1 MAIEENERYEYVG
14 STHCIVF
21 YKKYKGYLT
30 MKTIAS
36 ILVIIVHSLV
46 IAQSNKLQDTV
57 YLKDREAWDFY
68 TSYKCMIIY
77 GYKENY
83 NILKSHDSKYKE
95 AINLIDDILKTN
107 TNSESIRKPLLR
119 IGVKEEFIPRYKLIF
134 NQLMSGLFPS
144 FTSETDYDSRIP
156 DNVMYVIDRK
166 TNLIKYI
173 KCTDFILKFPNQP
186 TDHNIDFQIV
196 ADDVLQLVQLN
207 MKRFRK
213 NGYKG
218 R

>member
-1 MAIEENERYEYVG
+1 MIRKLHSSFLYSQHNSLHFTIRG
-14 STHCIVF
+14 MLM
-21 YKKYKGYLT
+21 KKL
-30 MKTIAS
+30 I
-36 ILVIIVHSLV
+36 IIVALLILS
-46 IAQSNKLQDTV
+46 ITSQGNAQLDTV
-57 YLKDREAWDFY
+57 YVKDREAWDFY

-83 NILKSHDSKYKE
+83 NILKTHDPRYKD

-107 TNSESIRKPLLR
+107 TNSESIRKPLLK
-119 IGVKEEFIPRYKLIF
+119 IGVKLEFIPRYKLIF

-144 FTSETDYDSRIP
+144 FTIETDYDSRIP

-166 TNLIKYI
+166 TNNIKYI
-173 KCTDFILKFPNQP
+173 KCTDFILKYPNQP
-186 TDHNIDFQIV
+186 TDHNIDLQIV

-207 MKRFRK
+207 MQRFRK

>member
-1 MAIEENERYEYVG
+1 M
-14 STHCIVF
+14 SIVTF
-21 YKKYKGYLT
+21 LT
-30 MKTIAS
+30 LTTPFQGN
-36 ILVIIVHSLV
+36 
-46 IAQSNKLQDTV
+46 AQLDTV
-57 YLKDREAWDFY
+57 YVKDREAWDFY

-83 NILKSHDSKYKE
+83 NIVKSNDPKYMD
-95 AINLIDDILKTN
+95 AINLIDDILKNN
-107 TNSESIRKPLLR
+107 TNSESIRKPLLK
-119 IGVKEEFIPRYKLIF
+119 IGVKPEFIPRYKLMF
-134 NQLMSGLFPS
+134 NQIMSGLFPS
-144 FTSETDYDSRIP
+144 FTSESDYDSRIP

-186 TDHNIDFQIV
+186 IDHNIDLQILG
-196 ADDVLQLVQLN
+196 ADVLQLVQLN

>member
-1 MAIEENERYEYVG
+1 MIRKLHASFLYSQHNSLHFTIRG
-14 STHCIVF
+14 MLM
-21 YKKYKGYLT
+21 KKL
-30 MKTIAS
+30 I
-36 ILVIIVHSLV
+36 IIVALLILSV
-46 IAQSNKLQDTV
+46 TSQGNAQLDTV
-57 YLKDREAWDFY
+57 YVKDREAWDFY

-83 NILKSHDSKYKE
+83 NILKTHDPRYKD
-95 AINLIDDILKTN
+95 AINLIDDILKNN
-107 TNSESIRKPLLR
+107 TNSESIRKPLLK
-119 IGVKEEFIPRYKLIF
+119 IGVKPEFIPRYKLIF

-144 FTSETDYDSRIP
+144 FTIETDYDSRIP

-166 TNLIKYI
+166 TNIIKYI
-173 KCTDFILKFPNQP
+173 KCTDFILKYPNQS
-186 TDHNIDFQIV
+186 TDHNIDLQIV

-207 MKRFRK
+207 MQRFRK